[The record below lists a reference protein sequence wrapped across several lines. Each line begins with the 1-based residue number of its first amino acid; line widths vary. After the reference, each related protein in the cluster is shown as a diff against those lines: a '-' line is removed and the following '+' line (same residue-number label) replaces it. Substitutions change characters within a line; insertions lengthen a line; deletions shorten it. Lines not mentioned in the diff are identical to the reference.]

1 MEKFPPVIK
10 DLQQFSEKIKEHEMV
25 LFYFSH
31 EECSVCKVLKPKVYK
46 MVQDEFPRLQMYYVN
61 IIDLP
66 EISGQ
71 QSIFAVP
78 TIVVHVQGKE
88 FHRESRNISVGKLKN
103 IIDRPYQYLYP

>member
-1 MEKFPPVIK
+1 MEKPM
-10 DLQQFSEKIKEHEMV
+10 LQVNNIQHFRDMIEEHEAV

-31 EECSVCKVLKPKVYK
+31 DKCNVCKVLKPKIHK
-46 MVQDEFPRLQMYYVN
+46 MIKDEFPKLQMCYVN

-78 TIVVHVQGKE
+78 TIVIYLQGRE
-88 FHRESRNISVGKLKN
+88 FHRESRNISVWTLKN
-103 IIDRPYQYLYP
+103 IIDRPYQYLFS